1 MGGRL
6 KTKGMRGG
14 REAQDKGDI
23 CIQRADAHWLEQKL
37 TRHYKA
43 IIPPIKNMLINE
55 EKQKQFAF
63 IKHCS

>member
-43 IIPPIKNMLINE
+43 IIPPITNSKSNNNKLHIDGLT
-55 EKQKQFAF
+55 KK
-63 IKHCS
+63 